1 MSIDIIKGG
10 HIYHDVIFWCLKSC
24 AEGSTLGFSASP
36 SWFQKPECAENSFL
50 NFYSMKPKMSD

>member
-10 HIYHDVIFWCLKSC
+10 HIYHDIIFWCLKAC
-24 AEGSTLGFSASP
+24 AEGTIGFSASP

-50 NFYSMKPKMSD
+50 NFFIQ